1 MPPFVGPEVAWFALS
16 PLLVLA
22 AGGLLLLVVGALTP
36 QWPRGLYAA
45 VTASVAGT
53 AGVLAALQWSRI
65 ADDGPT
71 TLVAGA
77 MSYDAF
83 AQFLTIT
90 IAVAVILVVMITD
103 EDLRNSD
110 ADGPEVYGLFLMAAT
125 GGVIMAAAND
135 LIVLFLGLEALS
147 LALYVLAASARKRA
161 DSQES
166 GLKYFVLGG
175 FSSAFFLYGIALIY
189 GGTGSTNIG
198 GIISS
203 LQSSVTT
210 GGDNA
215 LVLAGIALLLV
226 GLGFKVAAVPFH
238 VWAPDVYQG
247 APTPVTA
254 FMASVG
260 KAAAFAAIVRV
271 LIVALPFYRED
282 WRPAIWML
290 AVLSLVVGSALAVV
304 QTNVKRMLAY
314 SSISHAGFL
323 LVAIEAAG
331 HRAGEP
337 NPGTGV
343 AALVIYLL
351 AYSVLVIGT
360 FGVVTVVGRNTSGDV
375 TLDAFKGLSTRR
387 PALAL
392 AFTVFLFAQA
402 GVPFTSGFV
411 AKFGVIQAAVEERS
425 YAIAII
431 AMVAAVI
438 AAFLYLRIMVSV
450 WLSGSSETSSENS
463 AEATDGSPD
472 RTLQIPVAAGLAIG
486 AAAVFTVAV
495 GILPGWLISTAEA
508 VTIFAR

>member
-1 MPPFVGPEVAWFALS
+1 MPEFAGPEIAWFALS
-16 PLLVLA
+16 PLLLLSG
-22 AGGLLLLVVGALTP
+22 GGLLLLVVGALTP
-36 QWPRGLYAA
+36 HWPRGLYAA
-45 VTASVAGT
+45 VTATLAGA
-53 AGVLAALQWSRI
+53 AGVLAAIQWSQI
-65 ADDGPT
+65 SDNGPS

-77 MSYDAF
+77 MAFDAF

-90 IAVAVILVVMITD
+90 IAISVVLVVCLTD
-103 EDLRNSD
+103 EDLRESD
-110 ADGPEVYGLFLMAAT
+110 ADGPEVYGLYLMAAT
-125 GGVIMAAAND
+125 GGIIMAAAND

-147 LALYVLAASARKRA
+147 LALYVLAASARKRS

-203 LQSSVTT
+203 LQSTVTT

-238 VWAPDVYQG
+238 VWTPDVYQG

-260 KAAAFAAIVRV
+260 KAAAFAAVVRV
-271 LIVALPFYRED
+271 LVVALPFYRED
-282 WRPAIWML
+282 WRPAIWVL
-290 AVLSLVVGSALAVV
+290 AVLSLVVGSTLAVV

-331 HRAGEP
+331 HRAGEID
-337 NPGTGV
+337 PGSGV
-343 AALVIYLL
+343 VALVIYLL

-360 FGVVTVVGRNTSGDV
+360 FGVVTVVGRNTAGDV
-375 TLDAFKGLSTRR
+375 SLDAFKGLSTRR
-387 PALAL
+387 PVLAV
-392 AFTVFLFAQA
+392 AFTIFLFAQA

-411 AKFGVIQAAVEERS
+411 AKFGVIRAAVEERS

-450 WLSGSSETSSENS
+450 WLSGSEQV
-463 AEATDGSPD
+463 ADGGDGAPD
-472 RTLQIPVAAGLAIG
+472 RSLRIPVGAGVAIG
-486 AAAVFTVAV
+486 AAAVFTVLV
-495 GILPGWLISTAEA
+495 GIAPGWLISTAEA
-508 VTIFAR
+508 VTVYAR